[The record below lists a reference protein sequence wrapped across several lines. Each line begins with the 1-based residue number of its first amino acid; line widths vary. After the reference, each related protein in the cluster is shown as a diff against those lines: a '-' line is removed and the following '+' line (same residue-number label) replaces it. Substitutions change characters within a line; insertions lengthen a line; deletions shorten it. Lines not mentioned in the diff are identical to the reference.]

1 MKIKRIDPTPEDYLV
16 RRARED
22 DARVTGKPLVEKPIY
37 FENTET
43 GQKYF
48 WLYGCIGWPN
58 VISNK
63 PKAVNRPG
71 YVAVVGVIKSAKRE
85 PEDALFQIMAEAE
98 GHSVQFLI
106 REMLRLREDWG
117 FGLHPELLH
126 AWYGDPDRF
135 IMETAIVNER
145 LVKFGGER
153 KSLLFIPP
161 EGFYDPLAFDLYVRA
176 MTEALSSQNQRLYY
190 GGNDIL
196 KNRVGEYS
204 EKDPVIVGMGGL
216 VHALVLHKPWMDQ
229 VERNVF
235 RVEEAI

>member
-16 RRARED
+16 RLARED
-22 DARVTGKPLVEKPIY
+22 NARVIGKPLVEKPIH
-37 FENTET
+37 FENIET
-43 GQKYF
+43 GQKYY
-48 WLYGCIGWPN
+48 WLYGCVGWPN
-58 VISNK
+58 IISNK

-71 YVAVVGVIKSAKRE
+71 YVAVVGVIKNNRE

-98 GHSVQFLI
+98 GHSIQFLI
-106 REMLRLREDWG
+106 WEMLRLREEWG

-126 AWYGDPDRF
+126 SWWGDPERF
-135 IMETAIVNER
+135 IMEIAVINER

-153 KSLLFIPP
+153 KSLLFNAP
-161 EGFYDPLAFDLYVRA
+161 EGYGNPQSFDLYVRA
-176 MTEALSSQNQRLYY
+176 LTEALSNQNQRLYY

-204 EKDPVIVGMGGL
+204 EKDPVVVGMGGL
-216 VHALVLHKPWMDQ
+216 VHSLVTYNPWMDQ
-229 VERNVF
+229 VRESVF